1 MIDVIFLFG
10 ETGQVL
16 ECSLAKPPSDRKS
29 DTGPNAQKSSLLPSH
44 PPRAGYGLMGG
55 AYGLGAGYGA
65 AAFPQVTLF
74 LFEMSIIIRKKNH
87 FLHSRVILSQ
97 RIFHFL
103 FYHSW

>member
-29 DTGPNAQKSSLLPSH
+29 DTGPNAQKSALLPSH

-74 LFEMSIIIRKKNH
+74 LFEMSIIIRKKKKKS
-87 FLHSRVILSQ
+87 FLH
-97 RIFHFL
+97 
-103 FYHSW
+103 